1 MTTRILVGDVRA
13 RLADIPDA
21 SVHCV
26 VTSPPYYGLRDYQT
40 ADWSGG
46 DAGCDHMM
54 PVSYKSSTLGA
65 STGGRSQETHQRSI
79 EAQATPYRSTCGK
92 CGAVRVDRQ
101 IGLEPTLAAY
111 IATLV
116 DVFRGVRRVLRD
128 DGTVWLNLGD
138 SYAANRTYQ
147 VTDNKHTNVGNN
159 GAMKVPEGMKPK
171 DLMMVPAR
179 VAIALQQPW
188 LRCRGCNAEHHE
200 SQWATFPNGRRIC
213 PSCELS
219 KGADASEPGFY
230 LRSDIIWAKPNPMP
244 ESVQD
249 RPTSAHEHV
258 FLLSKSS
265 KYFYD
270 AEAIREPYVR
280 TWDPATNG
288 GSWAH
293 TERQPNGSKAGHHS
307 GAYPEPTNGGANKR
321 NVWTIATTPFPGSHF
336 ATFPPKLV
344 EPMILAGT
352 SEKGCCPQCGS
363 PWVRQVER
371 EASTEARHNHA
382 GNGAS
387 KNGASRIGGFYD
399 AKTETLGWSPSC
411 ACPAADPVP
420 CTVLDPFGGAGTVGL
435 VADRLGRDAILIE
448 LNPEYAQMASARIK
462 GDAPMFAGVEIA

>member
-244 ESVQD
+244 ESVTD

-258 FLLSKSS
+258 FLLSKRPT
-265 KYFYD
+265 YYYD
-270 AEAIREPYVR
+270 AEAIREETVEPWGGKDEGVAPSTKDHHEISQSAIR
-280 TWDPATNG
+280 NGTGRMGNNPAGRN
-288 GSWAH
+288 
-293 TERQPNGSKAGHHS
+293 R
-307 GAYPEPTNGGANKR
+307 R
-321 NVWTIATTPFPGSHF
+321 NVWTIATTPYPGAHF

-344 EPMILAGT
+344 EPMILAG
-352 SEKGCCPQCGS
+352 CP
-363 PWVRQVER
+363 V
-371 EASTEARHNHA
+371 
-382 GNGAS
+382 
-387 KNGASRIGGFYD
+387 GG
-399 AKTETLGWSPSC
+399 
-411 ACPAADPVP
+411 
-420 CTVLDPFGGAGTVGL
+420 TVLDPFGGAGTVGL

-448 LNPEYAQMASARIK
+448 LNPEYARMAAQRIR
-462 GDAPMFAGVEIA
+462 GDAPMFAGVEVA